1 MIPLLATI
9 IIQWPSTDID
19 VIVDIIG
26 VTVVIIEKKNIN
38 ANASVLK
45 MLIVLWDTFCV
56 SANIDVTIAR
66 NWVVRHRFRNVDR
79 QKLVGRTRVEIVEV
93 LPFTRI

>member
-1 MIPLLATI
+1 
-9 IIQWPSTDID
+9 
-19 VIVDIIG
+19 
-26 VTVVIIEKKNIN
+26 
-38 ANASVLK
+38 